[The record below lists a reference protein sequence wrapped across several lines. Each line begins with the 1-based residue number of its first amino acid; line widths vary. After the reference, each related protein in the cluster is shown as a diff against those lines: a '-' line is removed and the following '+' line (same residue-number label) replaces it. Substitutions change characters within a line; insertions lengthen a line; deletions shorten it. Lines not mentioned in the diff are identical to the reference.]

1 MRSNETIIVLQTMK
15 ELHNKLDLLA
25 AQVSTLTDLV
35 HSLQEGVTAWGEPL
49 TLDDL
54 FSDASSDASR
64 EEEDY
69 HTLSEVG

>member
-25 AQVSTLTDLV
+25 AEVSTLTNLV
-35 HSLQEGVTAWGEPL
+35 HSLQEDVTAWGEPL

-54 FSDASSDASR
+54 FSDASSDASSV
-64 EEEDY
+64 EDDDV
-69 HTLSEVG
+69 HN

>member
-25 AQVSTLTDLV
+25 AEVSTLTNLV

-54 FSDASSDASR
+54 FSDTASNASSV
-64 EEEDY
+64 EDDV
-69 HTLSEVG
+69 HN